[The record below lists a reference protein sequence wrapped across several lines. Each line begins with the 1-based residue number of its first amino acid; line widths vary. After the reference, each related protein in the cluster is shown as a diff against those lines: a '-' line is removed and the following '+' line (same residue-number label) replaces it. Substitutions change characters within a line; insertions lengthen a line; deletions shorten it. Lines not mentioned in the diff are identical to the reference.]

1 MQGFYPALQRTF
13 STARLHAY
21 HNGEPDPSALDVTA
35 RYTHNMDV
43 AMRLSP
49 ALHVLEVALRNNM
62 HNAFSAKYGTGKW
75 YDTAALL
82 GYKQIGQIAVAR
94 TTLHKAQKSE
104 TPDRLV
110 AELTMGFWV
119 GLFAGYYEA
128 YWRAN
133 PGLLRAI
140 FPHAPRHLRQRNA
153 ISALLQP
160 LRTLRN
166 RVSHWE
172 RIAHLPDLA
181 QRKQDIDRVIRSL
194 CPAAACLLTHCDPF
208 DGALSA
214 AAFAA
219 CRTKV
224 QPCFEPEGT

>member
-21 HNGEPDPSALDVTA
+21 HDGEPAPADLDIAT

-62 HNAFSAKYGTGKW
+62 HNAFSAKYGTEKW
-75 YDTAALL
+75 YDTAAFL
-82 GYKQIGQIAVAR
+82 GAKQIGQIGVAR
-94 TTLHKAQKSE
+94 TCLYKAKRTE

-119 GLFAGYYEA
+119 GLFAGYYEP
-128 YWRAN
+128 YWRTN
-133 PGLLRAI
+133 PDLLGAI
-140 FPHAPRHLRQRNA
+140 FPHAQRHLRQRKA
-153 ISALLQP
+153 INALLQP

-172 RIAHLPDLA
+172 RVAHLPDLA
-181 QRKQDIDRVIRSL
+181 QRKQDIDRVVRSL

-208 DGALSA
+208 DGALSL

-219 CRTKV
+219 CRAKV
-224 QPCFEPEGT
+224 QPCFEPAET